1 MSDLALDPAA
11 PPRIP
16 EPPPGAPV
24 TEGLPDL
31 VQWSEGMLLSPQHL
45 QQSDVYWQE
54 QLRYRSAQI
63 DPHGWGLVALEY
75 DAAALQ
81 EGRLRIVRLEALMP
95 DGTPVVFPGSFVGGL
110 EVDLN
115 PALGRQGGPVRV
127 SLVLPARSGASTRRD
142 ASLRRYDLVQGA
154 WAIDENTGVGTV
166 PVDRLRPRISLWAGN
181 GIPAQYVACPLLEI
195 TRNASSRQVETGC
208 YHPPMLRWQAC
219 DALGRR
225 GLRSRL
231 QKLGDALWLKL
242 RELAGNRADDAPE
255 DEATGATLRPS
266 LEAARRLAAVLPHFT
281 LVAGRPEAK
290 PVQVYDALAQL
301 VGTMAAFGQNPIPPV
316 LDPYQHANCEP
327 QFRRALEYVVRKLSF
342 INSRYE
348 FLEFRREGQRFSQV
362 LPAQAGSE
370 VLVEL
375 RLPDDRPASP
385 SDQQAMER
393 WLQDAWI
400 ASKALF
406 DDAARARVRARVRA
420 LKPEEV
426 AQRGLRPGAAVF
438 ALGAEWLEFDGQGRK
453 QLLQPGQELVI
464 EGTDG
469 QGLSPAHILLHQPR
483 PARGAPRALGAPEDH
498 GNA

>member
-1 MSDLALDPAA
+1 MSDIVLDSPAA
-11 PPRIP
+11 PRIP
-16 EPPPGAPV
+16 EPVPGAPV

-45 QQSDVYWQE
+45 QQNDVYWQE
-54 QLRYRSAQI
+54 QLRYRSALI
-63 DPHGWGLVALEY
+63 APDGWGLAALEY

-95 DGTPVVFPGSFVGGL
+95 DGTPVVFPGSYVEAL
-110 EVDLN
+110 EVDLH
-115 PALGRQGGPVRV
+115 PALARQAGSVRV

-181 GIPAQYVACPLLEI
+181 GIPAQYVACPLLEVA
-195 TRNASSRQVETGC
+195 RNAGSRVVETGC
-208 YHPPMLRWQAC
+208 YHPPLLRWQAA
-219 DALGRR
+219 DVLGRR
-225 GLRSRL
+225 GLRRRL
-231 QKLGDALWLKL
+231 QNLSDALWLKL
-242 RELAGNRADDAPE
+242 RELAGNRGDDAPE
-255 DEATGATLRPS
+255 DEATGATLRPAM
-266 LEAARRLAAVLPHFT
+266 EAARRLAAVLPHFT
-281 LVAGRPEAK
+281 LVATRPDAK
-290 PVQVYDALAQL
+290 PVQVYDALSQL
-301 VGTMAAFGQNPIPPV
+301 VGAMAAFGQNPIPPV
-316 LDPYQHANCEP
+316 LDAYQHANCEP
-327 QFRRALEYVVRKLSF
+327 QFRRALEYVVRKLAF

-348 FLEFRREGQRFSQV
+348 FLEFRRDGQRFSQV
-362 LPAQAGSE
+362 LPTQAGSE

-375 RLPDDRPASP
+375 RLPDDRPVSP

-420 LKPEEV
+420 LKPDEV

-438 ALGAEWLEFDGQGRK
+438 ALGEEWLEFDGQGRR

-469 QGLSPAHILLHQPR
+469 QGLPPAHILLHQPR
-483 PARGAPRALGAPEDH
+483 ARGAQRALGAPDDH
-498 GNA
+498 ENP